1 MYVYNQSY
9 FNYSAGV
16 LGILALAVL
25 FTALLMVL
33 VLPKEKDGRLPSVFQ
48 LLYDLFTPKV
58 LVIEKLLQ
66 VLYVFLTCLAV
77 LYGIVVF
84 FNGFFTGIGNLVL
97 GLVVLAVGP
106 LVLRVLYELVL
117 LLVMHVKTVREI
129 QRKLD
134 GGLWTAPPAAPQ
146 APAPGTKSAPAAN
159 QPMVRCAACG
169 TWYRQ
174 GQARCPLCGAPAPQ
188 EGDEASD

>member
-16 LGILALAVL
+16 LGILALAVAL
-25 FTALLMVL
+25 TALLMVL

-48 LLYDLFTPKV
+48 LLHDLFTPKV

-66 VLYVFLTCLAV
+66 VLYVFLTCLTV
-77 LYGIVVF
+77 LYGIVIF

-97 GLVVLAVGP
+97 GLLVLAVGP
-106 LVLRVLYELVL
+106 LVLRVLYELLL

-134 GGLWTAPPAAPQ
+134 DVLWDAPPSPSPWPDREEPEEPE
-146 APAPGTKSAPAAN
+146 PAVN
-159 QPMVRCAACG
+159 QPMVRCPACG

-174 GQARCPLCGAPAPQ
+174 GQGSCPLCGASAP
-188 EGDEASD
+188 EEED